1 MSTAL
6 LSDNDRKAELS
17 FAYLWSL
24 AAFAGFICQRGPDPD
39 RDSVDAIVRAG
50 GSMRPQIDVQLK
62 ATSSSRRLGDGL
74 HFQLRRKNYDD
85 LRASRMCPIILVVLE
100 LPENASDWLHCD
112 TESLVMRRCAWWA
125 SIEGSS
131 EIDGDSKT
139 IVLPESQS
147 LNPDAM
153 KTLMDQARQ
162 GKLSRSVTP

>member
-6 LSDNDRKAELS
+6 LSDKDRKAELS

-24 AAFAGFICQRGPDPD
+24 AAFAGFTCQPGPQPD
-39 RDSVDAIVRAG
+39 RDSVDAIVKAG

-62 ATSSSRRLGDGL
+62 ATSSPRRLSDGL

-100 LPENASDWLHCD
+100 LPEDPSDWLDCD
-112 TESLVMRRCAWWA
+112 TERLVMRRCAWWA
-125 SIEGSS
+125 SIAGDSAT
-131 EIDGDSKT
+131 DRDSKT
-139 IVLPESQS
+139 VVLPESQS

-153 KTLMDQARQ
+153 QSLMDEARQ
-162 GKLSRSVTP
+162 GRLSGV